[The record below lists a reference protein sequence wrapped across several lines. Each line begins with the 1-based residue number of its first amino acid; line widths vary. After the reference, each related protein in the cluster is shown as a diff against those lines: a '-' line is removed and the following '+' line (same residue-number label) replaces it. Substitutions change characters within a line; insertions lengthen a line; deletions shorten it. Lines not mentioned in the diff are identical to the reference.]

1 MKKNTIFT
9 KCLQSFCDFQ
19 RKKIDFLDELGLF
32 IGEKRILT
40 TKKIRRGHNFLFQSR
55 AFSFSNK

>member
-9 KCLQSFCDFQ
+9 KCLQSICDFQ

-40 TKKIRRGHNFLFQSR
+40 KKYF
-55 AFSFSNK
+55 